1 MVLLEFSM
9 APLEK
14 GASVGEYVARSL
26 KIIDESG
33 LDYRLHAMGTVIE
46 GEIDD
51 VLAVLKKCLAAMAAD
66 CERITCTAKLD
77 YRRGYSGRLNTK
89 VASVEEKLGRP
100 LKKVDQGEVRR
111 TKDEGRSEG

>member
-14 GASVGEYVARSL
+14 GASVGPYVARSL

-33 LDYRLHAMGTVIE
+33 LDYRLHAMGTIVE

-51 VLAVLKKCLAAMAAD
+51 VLGILKKCLEAMATD

-77 YRRGYSGRLNTK
+77 YRRGYFGRLNSK
-89 VASVEEKLGRP
+89 VTSVEEKLGRP
-100 LKKVDQGEVRR
+100 LKKVE
-111 TKDEGRSEG
+111 

>member
-26 KIIDESG
+26 KIIDDSG
-33 LDYRLHAMGTVIE
+33 LDYRLHAMGTIIE
-46 GEIDD
+46 GEIDE
-51 VLAVLKKCLAAMAAD
+51 VLAVLKRCLDAMAAD

-77 YRRGYSGRLNTK
+77 YRRGYSGRLKSK
-89 VASVEEKLGRP
+89 VASVEEKLGRS
-100 LKKVDQGEVRR
+100 LKKVD
-111 TKDEGRSEG
+111 